1 MIPSLH
7 MLLFEGKCFTNT
19 MSFASFFYA
28 DSIYTERYMLTPKQN
43 LKGYEVVLLINY
55 FAGSI

>member
-1 MIPSLH
+1 MIPYLH
-7 MLLFEGKCFTNT
+7 MLLFEGKCF

-43 LKGYEVVLLINY
+43 LKGYEVILLINY
-55 FAGSI
+55 FAGSK

>member
-1 MIPSLH
+1 
-7 MLLFEGKCFTNT
+7 MLLVEGKCFTNT

-55 FAGSI
+55 FAGSK